1 MLSPVFA
8 TVIHHVAPDG
18 QDLKTGYVHLSA
30 FSQVGLPT
38 KTDLLNSL
46 NNITLGFQI

>member
-1 MLSPVFA
+1 MLSPVFS

-38 KTDLLNSL
+38 NTDLLNSL
-46 NNITLGFQI
+46 NNINLGFQI

>member
-1 MLSPVFA
+1 MLSPVFS

-38 KTDLLNSL
+38 KTLNSL
-46 NNITLGFQI
+46 NNINSGFQI